1 MKKNYIIILSSA
13 IVSVL
18 VLVIGVAFV
27 LTWDIPPPTMQV
39 EKVIPDERFPR

>member
-1 MKKNYIIILSSA
+1 MNKKHVVILSSA
-13 IVSVL
+13 IVSAL

-27 LTWDIPPPTMQV
+27 LTWDIPPPTKQV